1 MPGILCPDHSFELVW
16 RGGGHYEHVFPRSC
30 HLDQQWACVIWLPRD
45 NGEHWAVTKST
56 TILTTKCLAP
66 RNKEEHYPEVS
77 GLTLLSEIS
86 VIECQLS
93 SKERWTKPWDY
104 VIFQGRTRIILTSCQ
119 FCLLIRIH
127 KLLHWFPGKL
137 HVFLACFGH
146 GEKDRTPGL
155 AFFWLA
161 KSDPKLTWSKLFT
174 LHWTKLQM
182 FPGWIP
188 ETNT

>member
-1 MPGILCPDHSFELVW
+1 MNMYFLEAAIWTSSEHLLPDFPETTMNTEL
-16 RGGGHYEHVFPRSC
+16 S
-30 HLDQQWACVIWLPRD
+30 
-45 NGEHWAVTKST
+45 KST
-56 TILTTKCLAP
+56 TILTTKCMAP

-104 VIFQGRTRIILTSCQ
+104 FIFQGRTRIILTSCQ
-119 FCLLIRIH
+119 FCLLVRFQS
-127 KLLHWFPGKL
+127 FPQITALVSWK
-137 HVFLACFGH
+137 VTCFGH
-146 GEKDRTPGL
+146 GEKDRRPGL

-161 KSDPKLTWSKLFT
+161 KSDPKLACSKLFT

-188 ETNT
+188 ETDT

>member
-30 HLDQQWACVIWLPRD
+30 HLDQQWACVTWLPRD

-56 TILTTKCLAP
+56 TILTTTKCMAP

-86 VIECQLS
+86 VIECQHS

-104 VIFQGRTRIILTSCQ
+104 FIFQGRTRIILTSCQ
-119 FCLLIRIH
+119 FCLLIRFQSFPQITALVSW
-127 KLLHWFPGKL
+127 KVTCVISMLWTWRERQKARLSFLLT
-137 HVFLACFGH
+137 CQI
-146 GEKDRTPGL
+146 R
-155 AFFWLA
+155 
-161 KSDPKLTWSKLFT
+161 S
-174 LHWTKLQM
+174 
-182 FPGWIP
+182 
-188 ETNT
+188 